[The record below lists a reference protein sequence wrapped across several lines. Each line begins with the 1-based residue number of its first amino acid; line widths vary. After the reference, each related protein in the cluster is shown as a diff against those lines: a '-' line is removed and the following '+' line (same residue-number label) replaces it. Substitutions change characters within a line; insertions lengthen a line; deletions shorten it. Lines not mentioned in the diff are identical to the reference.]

1 MPLRPAAAVLLR
13 LANFALVKIGALR
26 QTQLPVSSA
35 GRGRC
40 VCLLRLAN
48 FPGGRRCALVKIG
61 ALRQLRLAAS
71 AAGSARLSCP
81 HTGALCRG
89 LLLLG
94 LRCGVTSTEAL
105 PIEGKGLY
113 TADLPLRICAVQ
125 VLQLRQRQ
133 KKKEQFSARPPEGD
147 AAQRQGDTS
156 KRVEG
161 GFRS

>member
-1 MPLRPAAAVLLR
+1 MPLRPAAAV
-13 LANFALVKIGALR
+13 
-26 QTQLPVSSA
+26 
-35 GRGRC
+35 
-40 VCLLRLAN
+40 LLRLAN

-81 HTGALCRG
+81 HTGALNRG

-113 TADLPLRICAVQ
+113 TADLSL
-125 VLQLRQRQ
+125 
-133 KKKEQFSARPPEGD
+133 
-147 AAQRQGDTS
+147 
-156 KRVEG
+156 
-161 GFRS
+161 